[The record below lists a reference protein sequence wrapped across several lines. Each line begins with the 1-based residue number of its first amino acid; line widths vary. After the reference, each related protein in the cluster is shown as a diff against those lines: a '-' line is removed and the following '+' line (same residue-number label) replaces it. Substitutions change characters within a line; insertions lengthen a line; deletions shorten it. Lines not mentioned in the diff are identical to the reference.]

1 MGEKIATEDIYSCVS
16 SVSFTYSKAHQADL
30 LLKMCFP
37 PGWVFFPRPLLGTSM
52 SRLGKGLW
60 PFASVV
66 VRTRT
71 RGVLPSMGRMAF
83 GLTDCRQADRG
94 TG

>member
-16 SVSFTYSKAHQADL
+16 TVSFTYAKAHQADL

-37 PGWVFFPRPLLGTSM
+37 PGWIFSLRPLLGTSM

-66 VRTRT
+66 ARTRT
-71 RGVLPSMGRMAF
+71 RGVLPSTGRMAF
-83 GLTDCRQADRG
+83 GLTDCRQANRG